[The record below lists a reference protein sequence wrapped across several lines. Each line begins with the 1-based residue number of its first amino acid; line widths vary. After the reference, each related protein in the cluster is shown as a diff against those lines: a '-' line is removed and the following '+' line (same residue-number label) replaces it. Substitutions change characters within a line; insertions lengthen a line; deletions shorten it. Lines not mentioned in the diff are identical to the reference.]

1 MLPLVSLTGALAI
14 YLALELDR
22 SWTEITHLRVG
33 RAAVAKALLF
43 GRQFR
48 RLTYPSARKRIVP
61 DCASGL
67 VRTDFPP
74 VLYNMCA
81 YVRSTRTRVGAGP

>member
-1 MLPLVSLTGALAI
+1 MWA
-14 YLALELDR
+14 R
-22 SWTEITHLRVG
+22 G
-33 RAAVAKALLF
+33 RAAVAKALFF

-48 RLTYPSARKRIVP
+48 RLTYPSARKRI
-61 DCASGL
+61 ASDFASDV

-81 YVRSTRTRVGAGP
+81 PHALGLVLSLAKMRPAPMPLELATTSSIHANPRKK